1 MRVAAIFVC
10 VCLSAC
16 SSLAGKEYAV
26 YDPGEEINRSTY
38 NVTDRLDRAAI
49 APVAQG
55 YQTITPDWLERG
67 VINVFANVRTIGSA
81 INGFLQAKPESGF
94 TDLSRILVNST
105 IGVGGFFDVAT
116 RMDLRY
122 QQEDFGQTLAVWGWH
137 RSRYVYVPFLGPS
150 TWRDLPSTIVRS
162 AMPRLIVG
170 PSYHWGLS
178 GLDAVATRAALLTA
192 SEVRDATAI
201 DPYAFTR
208 DAYFQRR
215 KFQIYDGAPPL
226 DDFFDEFDEFEEDD
240 ALDF

>member
-49 APVAQG
+49 VPVAQG
-55 YQTITPDWLERG
+55 YQAITPDWLERG
-67 VINVFANVRTIGSA
+67 VVNVFVNVRTIGSA

-178 GLDAVATRAALLTA
+178 GLDAVATRADLLTA

-240 ALDF
+240 ARDF

>member
-1 MRVAAIFVC
+1 MRIAAIFVC

-16 SSLAGKEYAV
+16 SSLGGKEYAV
-26 YDPGEEINRSTY
+26 YDPGEELNRRTY
-38 NVTDRLDRAAI
+38 DVMDRIDRAAVV
-49 APVAQG
+49 PVARG
-55 YQTITPDWLERG
+55 YQAITPDWLERG
-67 VINVFANVRTIGSA
+67 VNNVFVNVRTISSSV
-81 INGFLQAKPESGF
+81 NGFLQAKPESGF

-105 IGVGGFFDVAT
+105 LGVGGFFDVAT

-122 QQEDFGQTLAVWGWH
+122 QQEDFGQTLAVWGWR

-150 TWRDLPSTIVRS
+150 TWRDLPSTLVRS

-170 PSYHWGLS
+170 PDYHWGYS
-178 GLDAVATRAALLTA
+178 GLDAVATRADLLSAT
-192 SEVRDATAI
+192 EVRDAAAI

-226 DDFFDEFDEFEEDD
+226 DDFFDEFDEFEDQER
-240 ALDF
+240 DF